1 MSSIM
6 AKSEAER
13 ARAYRQRN
21 WYRQWPHLHP
31 GCREVEADLD
41 DTEWQRRCTIVTQ
54 YGCYPAPAPKPQQ
67 GKTPA
72 EYQREYRKRAR
83 FKAAIEQIE
92 RLNTE
97 QFQEDSYDKAGS

>member
-1 MSSIM
+1 MRIPLSD
-6 AKSEAER
+6 AER
-13 ARAYRQRN
+13 QRNYRQRN
-21 WYRQWPHLHP
+21 KFKVAATK
-31 GCREVEADLD
+31 VERLN
-41 DTEWQRRCTIVTQ
+41 TEQFQ
-54 YGCYPAPAPKPQQ
+54 EDSYPAPTPKPRQ

-97 QFQEDSYDKAGS
+97 QFQES

>member
-1 MSSIM
+1 M
-6 AKSEAER
+6 AKTAAER
-13 ARAYRQRN
+13 QREYRERE
-21 WYRQWPHLHP
+21 WYRKWPSLHP
-31 GCREVEADLD
+31 ACGVVEYSNEA
-41 DTEWQRRCTIVTQ
+41 EWQRRCQIVTQ
-54 YGCYPAPAPKPQQ
+54 HGCYPAPTPKPRQ

-97 QFQEDSYDKAGS
+97 QFQEDSYGKARS

>member
-21 WYRQWPHLHP
+21 WYREWPHLHP
-31 GCREVEADLD
+31 ACREVEAELD
-41 DTEWQRRCTIVTQ
+41 DREWQRRCQIVTK
-54 YGCYPAPAPKPQQ
+54 YGQYPAPTPKPRQ

-92 RLNTE
+92 RLNVE
-97 QFQEDSYDKAGS
+97 QFQEDSYDKL

>member
-1 MSSIM
+1 M
-6 AKSEAER
+6 AKNNATRSYEYRLRQAAKAEPMILQVVR
-13 ARAYRQRN
+13 DAIMQGDEKPY
-21 WYRQWPHLHP
+21 W
-31 GCREVEADLD
+31 
-41 DTEWQRRCTIVTQ
+41 IVKE
-54 YGCYPAPAPKPQQ
+54 YGCYPAPTPKPRQ

-97 QFQEDSYDKAGS
+97 QFQEDSYGKARS